1 MVKNYKR
8 YKKRYI
14 KKTKSQFKKE
24 QYLFY
29 DQWFRKKTIKKPME
43 LLILKNKFRKQS
55 HIE

>member
-29 DQWFRKKTIKKPME
+29 DQWFRKKNNKKTNG
-43 LLILKNKFRKQS
+43 IIDTKK
-55 HIE
+55 

>member
-55 HIE
+55 HI